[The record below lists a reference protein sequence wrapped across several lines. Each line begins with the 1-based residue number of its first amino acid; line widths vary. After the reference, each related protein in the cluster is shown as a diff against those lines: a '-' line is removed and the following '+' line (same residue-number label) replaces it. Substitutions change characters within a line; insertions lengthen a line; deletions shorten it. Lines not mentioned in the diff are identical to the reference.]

1 MARYKKGDIVL
12 LPFPFLTTRDIKRKL
27 RPALVVSDH
36 TIPKRYN
43 DLILLAITSKI
54 SKPLFETEILVD
66 SSLPTFVQ
74 TGLTVDSVIKCDMI
88 LTLPED
94 IVVRK
99 IGELDID
106 LLRKVQDAILK
117 GVGIKLVNY

>member
-1 MARYKKGDIVL
+1 M
-12 LPFPFLTTRDIKRKL
+12 RKL

-54 SKPLFETEILVD
+54 NKPLFETELLVD
-66 SSLPTFVQ
+66 SSSPAYVQ
-74 TGLTVDSVIKCDMI
+74 TGLAVNSVIKCDMI

-99 IGELDID
+99 IGELDIE
-106 LLRKVQDAILK
+106 LLRKVQDAILR
-117 GVGIKLVNY
+117 

>member
-1 MARYKKGDIVL
+1 MASYKKGEIVL
-12 LPFPFLTTRDIKRKL
+12 LPFPFLATRDIKKKL

-54 SKPLFETEILVD
+54 NKPLFETEILVD
-66 SSLPTFVQ
+66 SSLPAFDQ
-74 TGLTVDSVIKCDMI
+74 TGLAVSSVIKCDMI

-117 GVGIKLVNY
+117 GLGIKLVNY